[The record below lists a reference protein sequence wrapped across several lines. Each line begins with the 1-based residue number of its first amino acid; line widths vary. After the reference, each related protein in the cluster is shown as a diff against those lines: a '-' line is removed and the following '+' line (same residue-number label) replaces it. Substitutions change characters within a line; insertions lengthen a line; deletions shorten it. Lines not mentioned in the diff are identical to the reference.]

1 MPYNLFSV
9 ISIWNSLRKSVTVII
24 IPEKKKN
31 PKNLSIMSPIQ
42 FNWTNLTWSPSGP
55 LTKEK
60 IWLALLADDG
70 SPHSIDQIYIPNAHL
85 TKV

>member
-42 FNWTNLTWSPSGP
+42 FN
-55 LTKEK
+55 
-60 IWLALLADDG
+60 
-70 SPHSIDQIYIPNAHL
+70 
-85 TKV
+85 